1 MALTATVTPGKTFQG
16 SELIA
21 NSKLNQTASPTVA
34 ISGTADTSQISNDSV
49 TAAKLAF
56 GAVYYASASGTNTIT
71 LTASGHSITL
81 AEGMIARFKVAT
93 DNTSSVDITFGG
105 STKDLFRYYNST
117 TSAGVELAAGDLRA
131 GQNCEIIYDGTRWQL
146 LSALGSSQVIVGAD
160 DGGTDAYAITPSPSV
175 RDLADITGV
184 PVVFKAN
191 TVNTGVATLKVG
203 THAAKAVLKSGNVPL
218 DTGDIKA
225 GQWVTAVYDGAAF
238 QLQSPVTSPSA
249 RTTTSVRQTVLAC
262 SVASTG
268 LPNFLAVGGAAGSV
282 KTQNC
287 AVTPL
292 VVAFAYGH
300 DDSGAVD
307 YIVRINTDGDKWTG
321 LGGTSTYYLYVDRNV
336 STGAITYGQTTN
348 RPTYV
353 RTSTVATGDG
363 FYTYLINTGFMYH
376 GIASGTPIQ
385 RVFVGEAATTA
396 GTVTSVTAYMPRGE
410 FQSGSDKD
418 FALTDG
424 NKSEVHQL
432 GLVPRVVRWVFVNQD
447 GGNGHTAGDEVP
459 LPPAYGVNGVDTETF
474 ANTTT
479 CGVRYMWA
487 SNVPYVFVV
496 NPDTTTTE
504 TQVINPQKWKLRCYA
519 SRGW

>member
-1 MALTATVTPGKTFQG
+1 
-16 SELIA
+16 
-21 NSKLNQTASPTVA
+21 
-34 ISGTADTSQISNDSV
+34 
-49 TAAKLAF
+49 
-56 GAVYYASASGTNTIT
+56 
-71 LTASGHSITL
+71 
-81 AEGMIARFKVAT
+81 
-93 DNTSSVDITFGG
+93 
-105 STKDLFRYYNST
+105 
-117 TSAGVELAAGDLRA
+117 
-131 GQNCEIIYDGTRWQL
+131 
-146 LSALGSSQVIVGAD
+146 
-160 DGGTDAYAITPSPSV
+160 
-175 RDLADITGV
+175 
-184 PVVFKAN
+184 
-191 TVNTGVATLKVG
+191 
-203 THAAKAVLKSGNVPL
+203 
-218 DTGDIKA
+218 
-225 GQWVTAVYDGAAF
+225 
-238 QLQSPVTSPSA
+238 
-249 RTTTSVRQTVLAC
+249 
-262 SVASTG
+262 
-268 LPNFLAVGGAAGSV
+268 
-282 KTQNC
+282 
-287 AVTPL
+287 
-292 VVAFAYGH
+292 
-300 DDSGAVD
+300 
-307 YIVRINTDGDKWTG
+307 